1 MVVEVILF
9 RPSPVH
15 FFQWRNL
22 LLVLHGAA
30 VGKGCKIYPSARIW
44 APWHLVAD
52 TESVIGPRCNVYSM
66 APITL
71 GRKAVVSQDV
81 DLVAG
86 SHDYARIDLQ
96 PLLPL
101 IVKPIV
107 VGNYCWICARS
118 FLLPGVVIG
127 EGSVIGACS
136 VVTRDQPPWM
146 VCAGSPCRPLK
157 PRTQPSYAQV

>member
-1 MVVEVILF
+1 
-9 RPSPVH
+9 
-15 FFQWRNL
+15 
-22 LLVLHGAA
+22 
-30 VGKGCKIYPSARIW
+30 
-44 APWHLVAD
+44 
-52 TESVIGPRCNVYSM
+52 M

-86 SHDYARIDLQ
+86 SHDYTRIDLQ

-107 VGNYCWICARS
+107 VGNHCWICARS

-146 VCAGSPCRPLK
+146 VCAGNPCRPLK
-157 PRTQPSYAQV
+157 PRTQPSYDQT